1 MANIVCY
8 DSGGQILR
16 YYTQWDVSQK
26 LVIKGADTSSA
37 PSFHFLNAYI
47 STAYV
52 VQSEISGNSITADVP
67 DIMLQY
73 DVPVIVYIY
82 YTEGTTEYSVRIPVM
97 PRIKPSG
104 YVDYNPGAGG
114 GSSGSSGGNIT
125 IADNL
130 TTDNPNYA
138 LSAAQGVV
146 IKAMLD
152 NKLGQ
157 DNLQSSIDS
166 ALSQA
171 KESGEFNGESGRG
184 IVSIKRTAGTGAA
197 GTTDTYTITYTDSTT
212 STFNVY
218 NGANGSGGGDGA
230 GGSGEDGATFTPSV
244 DSDGNLSWSN
254 NKGLANPDMVN
265 IKGPKGDK
273 GDTGDTGP
281 TGTTGATGAKG
292 ADGKTPVKGTDYWTE
307 EDKAEM
313 VSAVLEAL
321 PAAEGGTY

>member
-8 DSGGQILR
+8 DSDGQILR
-16 YYTQWDVSQK
+16 YYTQWDVGQK
-26 LVIKGADTSSA
+26 LVIKGVDTSSA

-52 VQSEISGNSITADVP
+52 VQSEVVDSNITVDVP
-67 DIMLQY
+67 NIMLQY

-82 YTEGTTEYSVRIPVM
+82 YTEGTTEYSIRIPVM

-104 YVDYNPGAGG
+104 YVDYDSGTSGGVSG
-114 GSSGSSGGNIT
+114 GSIT

-130 TTDNPNYA
+130 TTNNPNYA

-146 IKAMLD
+146 IKSMLD
-152 NKLGQ
+152 EKLGQ
-157 DNLQSSIDS
+157 DSLQSSIDT
-166 ALSQA
+166 ALAQA
-171 KESGEFNGESGRG
+171 KESGEFDGESGRG

-218 NGANGSGGGDGA
+218 NGANGSGGSGTGS
-230 GGSGEDGATFTPSV
+230 SGEDGATFTPIV

-254 NKGLANPDMVN
+254 NKGLANPDTVN

-273 GDTGDTGP
+273 GYTGDVGP
-281 TGTTGATGAKG
+281 TGATGASG

-307 EDKAEM
+307 DDKAEII
-313 VSAVLEAL
+313 SAVLDAL

>member
-8 DSGGQILR
+8 DSDGQILR
-16 YYTQWDVSQK
+16 YYTQWDVGQK

-52 VQSEISGNSITADVP
+52 VQSEISGNSITVDVP

-82 YTEGTTEYSVRIPVM
+82 YTEGTTEYSIRIPVM
-97 PRIKPSG
+97 PRVKPSG
-104 YVDYNPGAGG
+104 YIGYDPGTGGGSG
-114 GSSGSSGGNIT
+114 GSSGSNVIVV
-125 IADNL
+125 DNL

-146 IKAMLD
+146 IKAMID
-152 NKLGQ
+152 DKLGAE
-157 DNLQSSIDS
+157 NLQSSIDT
-166 ALSQA
+166 ALAQA
-171 KESGEFNGESGRG
+171 KESGKFDGESGRG
-184 IVSIKRTAGTGAA
+184 IASIKRTAGTGAA

-218 NGANGSGGGDGA
+218 NGANGSGSGDGA

-254 NKGLANPDMVN
+254 NKGLANPNTVN
-265 IKGPKGDK
+265 IKGPKGNK
-273 GDTGDTGP
+273 GD
-281 TGTTGATGAKG
+281 TGATGATGAAGANG
-292 ADGKTPVKGTDYWTE
+292 ADGKTPVKGVDYWTE
-307 EDKAEM
+307 SDKAEM
-313 VSAVLEAL
+313 VNAVLEAL
-321 PAAEGGTY
+321 PAAEGGVY